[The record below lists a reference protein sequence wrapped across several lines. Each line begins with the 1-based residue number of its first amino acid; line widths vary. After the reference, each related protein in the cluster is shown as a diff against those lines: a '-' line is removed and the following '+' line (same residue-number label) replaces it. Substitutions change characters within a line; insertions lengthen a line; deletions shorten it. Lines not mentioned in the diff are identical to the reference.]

1 MNELEKLKRE
11 NEALTA
17 KYRSLE
23 SKSTS
28 LESANKSLAKTI
40 SKLESTNASLVGDA
54 KSLVAANE
62 ELTES
67 NGELKKALAKKQDE
81 LDALIRRFFG
91 HQSERFEDG
100 DQLKF
105 SFANDDELDDVREGI
120 LQAIEEN
127 KQAGKNNKPPKRR
140 DRKERFPESL
150 PRKEIIID
158 LPEDEKE
165 GLRWIGED
173 IVESAHYTG
182 GSVHIVRKIF
192 PKYVRKDDP
201 KPGVLQAPRP
211 PALIQG
217 DRYDTSF
224 AAAVIANRLG
234 YHLPIYRQEDMFASC
249 GLYLSRSTLLNLQ
262 ENAARVLR
270 PFASWLADL
279 VRTDACI
286 GSDDTSVRL
295 LLPNDLPEVK
305 DDDPKSGRVREVFE
319 AARAKGLKSVSAKMW
334 AYRGVDIP
342 INVFDFTV
350 SRHRDGPDLF

>member
-1 MNELEKLKRE
+1 MNDVEKLKRE
-11 NEALTA
+11 NETLRA
-17 KYRSLE
+17 KFRSLE

-28 LESANKSLAKTI
+28 LESANKSLTKAI
-40 SKLESTNASLVGDA
+40 SQLESTNASLVGDA

-67 NGELKKALAKKQDE
+67 NGELKQALAKKQDE

-91 HQSERFEDG
+91 RQSERYEDG

-150 PRKEIIID
+150 PRKEVVID

-165 GLRWIGED
+165 GLTWIGED

-234 YHLPIYRQEDMFASC
+234 YHLPIYRQEDIFASC

-262 ENAARVLR
+262 ENAARMLR
-270 PFASWLADL
+270 PFASWLA
-279 VRTDACI
+279 
-286 GSDDTSVRL
+286 
-295 LLPNDLPEVK
+295 N
-305 DDDPKSGRVREVFE
+305 
-319 AARAKGLKSVSAKMW
+319 
-334 AYRGVDIP
+334 
-342 INVFDFTV
+342 
-350 SRHRDGPDLF
+350 